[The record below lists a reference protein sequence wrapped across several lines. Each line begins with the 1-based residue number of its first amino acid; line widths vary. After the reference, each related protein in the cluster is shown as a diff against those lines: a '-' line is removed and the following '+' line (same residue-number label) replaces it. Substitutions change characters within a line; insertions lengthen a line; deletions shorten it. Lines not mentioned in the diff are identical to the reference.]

1 MLQRRLRDVQKK
13 DCKQDMPDFHFR
25 LDAVMKLRE
34 QVRDE
39 RLEELG
45 NAFEAERVLLDKIS
59 NITKELKDLR
69 GVLPGSS
76 TRGKIDMDKLLS
88 VRRYEF
94 QLMSQKRELEKHIQ
108 EIETEIERRR
118 TAVVMADREV
128 RVLEKI
134 SEKRQAEFDA
144 NQQRHENKIL
154 DEFVSGRRDPQ
165 EDVSLWV
172 N

>member
-1 MLQRRLRDVQKK
+1 
-13 DCKQDMPDFHFR
+13 MPDFHFR

-34 QVRDE
+34 HVREE

-45 NAFEAERVLLDKIS
+45 NAFEAERLLLDKIS
-59 NITKELKDLR
+59 NITCELEDIR
-69 GVLPGSS
+69 RVLQGSS
-76 TRGKIDMDKLLS
+76 NRGQIDMDKLLS

>member
-1 MLQRRLRDVQKK
+1 
-13 DCKQDMPDFHFR
+13 MPNFHFR

-45 NAFEAERVLLDKIS
+45 NAFEAERLLMDKIG
-59 NITKELKDLR
+59 NITSELEDLR
-69 GVLPGSS
+69 KVLHGSS
-76 TRGKIDMDKLLS
+76 NRGKLDMDKMLS

-94 QLMSQKRELEKHIQ
+94 QLMSQKRELEKQIQ
-108 EIETEIERRR
+108 EIKAEIERRR

-128 RVLEKI
+128 RVLEKF
-134 SEKRQAEFDA
+134 SAKRQAEFNA

-154 DEFVSGRRDPQ
+154 DEIVSARRDPQ
-165 EDVSLWV
+165 ENVSLWA